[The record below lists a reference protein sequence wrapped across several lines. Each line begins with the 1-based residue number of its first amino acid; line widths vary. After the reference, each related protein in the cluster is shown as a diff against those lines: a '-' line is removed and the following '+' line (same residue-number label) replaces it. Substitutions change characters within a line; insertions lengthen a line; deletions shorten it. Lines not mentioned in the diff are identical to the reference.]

1 MRRLAKLAIRAII
14 WLLKIII
21 RLLKWLLPRLSLDRL
36 LR

>member
-1 MRRLAKLAIRAII
+1 MRRLAKIAIRAII
-14 WLLKIII
+14 WLLSLII